1 MSESPV
7 LLSVVDGLARITLN
21 RPARMNAFEQS
32 MAHAWA
38 EATAEATSRDDVHA
52 ILIDAAGPSF
62 CAGGDVLAMAHGMSD
77 FTIEELAH
85 AINLIEE
92 DPRKAEGVME
102 HEITA
107 LYAKLN
113 YAVNSAR
120 VGPQAA
126 EIMDHDDLV
135 AWPASMPF
143 KSQP

>member
-1 MSESPV
+1 MTQNGKIDAEW
-7 LLSVVDGLARITLN
+7 LLLTLN
-21 RPARMNAFEQS
+21 
-32 MAHAWA
+32 
-38 EATAEATSRDDVHA
+38 
-52 ILIDAAGPSF
+52 DAA
-62 CAGGDVLAMAHGMSD
+62 
-77 FTIEELAH
+77 EELAH

-126 EIMDHDDLV
+126 EIMMIW
-135 AWPASMPF
+135 WPGPPQCLLSLSRSA
-143 KSQP
+143 

>member
-1 MSESPV
+1 MTQNGKIDAEW
-7 LLSVVDGLARITLN
+7 LLLTLN
-21 RPARMNAFEQS
+21 
-32 MAHAWA
+32 
-38 EATAEATSRDDVHA
+38 
-52 ILIDAAGPSF
+52 DAA
-62 CAGGDVLAMAHGMSD
+62 
-77 FTIEELAH
+77 EELAH

-135 AWPASMPF
+135 ALPASMPF

>member
-1 MSESPV
+1 MTQNGKIDTEW
-7 LLSVVDGLARITLN
+7 LLLTLN
-21 RPARMNAFEQS
+21 
-32 MAHAWA
+32 
-38 EATAEATSRDDVHA
+38 
-52 ILIDAAGPSF
+52 DAA
-62 CAGGDVLAMAHGMSD
+62 
-77 FTIEELAH
+77 EELAH

-92 DPRKAEGVME
+92 DPRKA
-102 HEITA
+102 EITA

-126 EIMDHDDLV
+126 ENMDHDDLV

>member
-1 MSESPV
+1 MTQNGKIDAEW
-7 LLSVVDGLARITLN
+7 LLLTLN
-21 RPARMNAFEQS
+21 
-32 MAHAWA
+32 
-38 EATAEATSRDDVHA
+38 
-52 ILIDAAGPSF
+52 DAA
-62 CAGGDVLAMAHGMSD
+62 
-77 FTIEELAH
+77 EELAH

-113 YAVNSAR
+113 YAVNSSR